1 MKNVLVKLAGRQ
13 AGFIFYFFDITK
25 DFSLFKVGISKYE
38 ISIYGLRTHFI

>member
-13 AGFIFYFFDITK
+13 VLFFHFFDITK

-38 ISIYGLRTHFI
+38 ISIYDLAAIS